1 MDKAIQLATFF
12 RNANNKFFIAKLKE
26 QQYEEYGKYY
36 SIAAPGETRWNSY
49 YNVCVSLFRTQKAL
63 QVIYFNNYKLIIL

>member
-1 MDKAIQLATFF
+1 MNKTIRLATFF

-36 SIAAPGETRWNSY
+36 SIAALGETR
-49 YNVCVSLFRTQKAL
+49 
-63 QVIYFNNYKLIIL
+63 